1 MHLEAECSAS
11 VMLQACSECNNLKPL
26 CSPNLTEPASQR
38 SSLVKK
44 TPVLTQSVVG
54 QALGKHDIAE

>member
-1 MHLEAECSAS
+1 MQCISHAAGLLR
-11 VMLQACSECNNLKPL
+11 VQQSETFVF
-26 CSPNLTEPASQR
+26 TEPHRTSFSEKQ
-38 SSLVKK
+38 SCEK